1 MLVGRSVLETRLTAS
16 VLIVGGGPCGLM
28 LANELG
34 RRGVSAILVDEKP
47 GTAFNPQA
55 NATQARS
62 MEHYRR
68 LGFADEIRREGLPA
82 DYPTDVA
89 YFTRY
94 SGYELARFQLPSS
107 SRAGELIKGM
117 SGSWSAAELP
127 HRVSQKYV
135 EAVLRTHAERLPGI
149 TLNYGHRLVGYVESD
164 DGIVGDIERLD
175 DGSRFQ
181 VRADFLVGADGPRSQ
196 VRQSLG
202 IVYGGETGTQR
213 DFMGGRMLAVYLRSP
228 EFYASIPHAKAWMYN
243 CFNGDRRAFMASV
256 NGRDEF
262 AFHTQLRPSEDESA
276 ITVSEAKAAFQRAC
290 GAQIECEVLSFL
302 TWTAGHALVANGM
315 QRGRVFLGGDA
326 AHLFTPTGGL
336 GYNTAIEDAVN
347 LGWKLASVV
356 KGLSPTSLLDS
367 YEVERRPV
375 ALRNTDYARR
385 FADSLGLFAP
395 APDIEDA
402 TDEGREARQTA
413 GAYLEQHARA
423 EFNIP
428 GVTFGG
434 RYDGSPII
442 VSDGTQPPPDAAN
455 VYVPSACPGGRAPH
469 AWLEDGVSLYD
480 LFGFEWTLLQFG
492 EVAPAQ
498 GAVADAI
505 RTLGIDLKLVTLPA
519 SLRELYDGD
528 LALIRPDQI
537 VAWRGAASQ
546 AGTIGGVLARALGRD
561 ASDSARLAS

>member
-1 MLVGRSVLETRLTAS
+1 METRLTAS
-16 VLIVGGGPCGLM
+16 VLIAGGGPCGLM

-94 SGYELARFQLPSS
+94 TGFELARFRLPSS
-107 SRAGELIKGM
+107 SRASELVKGM

-135 EAVLRTHAERLPGI
+135 EAVLRRHAERLPGI
-149 TLNYGHRLVGYVESD
+149 QLNYGHRLVGYTEND
-164 DGIVGDIERLD
+164 EGIVGEIERLD
-175 DGSRFQ
+175 DGRRFQ
-181 VRADFLVGADGPRSQ
+181 VRADFLVGADGPRSM

-228 EFYASIPHAKAWMYN
+228 GFYASIPHAKAWMYN

-262 AFHTQLRPSEDESA
+262 AFHTQLQPGEDENA
-276 ITVSEAKAAFQRAC
+276 ITINEAKAAFQRAC
-290 GAQIECEVLSFL
+290 GAPIACEVLSFL

-356 KGLSPTSLLDS
+356 KGMSPAGLLDS

-395 APDIEDA
+395 APEIEDA
-402 TDEGREARQTA
+402 TDKGSEARREA
-413 GAYLEQHARA
+413 GVYLERHARA

-442 VSDGTQPPPDAAN
+442 VSDGSKPPPDAAN

-469 AWLEDGVSLYD
+469 AWLEDGASLYD

-492 EVAPAQ
+492 EVASAHA
-498 GAVADAI
+498 AVTDAV
-505 RTLGIDLKLVTLPA
+505 RTLGVDLKHVTLPE
-519 SLRELYDGD
+519 SLRDLYEAH

-537 VAWRGAASQ
+537 VAWRGSASQ
-546 AGTIGGVLARALGRD
+546 AGTIGSVLARALGHGAR
-561 ASDSARLAS
+561 SGARLAS

>member
-1 MLVGRSVLETRLTAS
+1 MLVGRSDLDARLTTS
-16 VLIVGGGPCGLM
+16 VLIAGGGPCGLM

-34 RRGVSAILVDEKP
+34 RRSVTAMLVDEKA

-68 LGFADEIRREGLPA
+68 LGFADEIRQAGLPA

-94 SGYELARFQLPSS
+94 TGYELARFQLPSS
-107 SRAGELIKGM
+107 SRASELIKGL

-135 EAVLRTHAERLPGI
+135 EAILRRHAERLAGI
-149 TLNYGHRLVGYVESD
+149 QLHYGHRLVSYVERE
-164 DGIVGDIERLD
+164 DGIVGEIECLA
-175 DGSRFQ
+175 DGRRFQ
-181 VRADFLVGADGPRSQ
+181 VRADFLVGADGPRSS

-202 IVYGGETGTQR
+202 ISYGGETGTQR

-228 EFYASIPHAKAWMYN
+228 DFYASVPHAKAWMYN

-262 AFHTQLRPSEDESA
+262 AFHTQLRPGEDESA
-276 ITVSEAKAAFQRAC
+276 ITAGEAKAAFQSAC
-290 GAQIECEVLSFL
+290 GAPIECEVLSFL
-302 TWTAGHALVANGM
+302 TWTAGHALVADGM

-347 LGWKLASVV
+347 LGWKLASVI
-356 KGLSPTSLLDS
+356 KGVSPAALLDS
-367 YEVERRPV
+367 YEIERRPV

-395 APDIEDA
+395 ALEIEDA
-402 TDEGREARQTA
+402 TKAASEARRLA
-413 GAYLEQHARA
+413 GVYLEQHARA

-428 GVTFGG
+428 GITFGG
-434 RYDGSPII
+434 RYDGSRVII
-442 VSDGTQPPPDAAN
+442 SDGSAPPPDAAN
-455 VYVPSACPGGRAPH
+455 LYVPSACPGGRAPH

-480 LFGFEWTLLQFG
+480 RFGFEWTLLQFD
-492 EVAPAQ
+492 
-498 GAVADAI
+498 GAASPDKSLSETA
-505 RTLGIDLKLVTLPA
+505 RALGADLKLVTLPK
-519 SLRELYDGD
+519 SLRDLYEAD

-537 VAWRGAASQ
+537 VAWRGSASEP
-546 AGTIGGVLARALGRD
+546 GGLGRVLARALGHSARD
-561 ASDSARLAS
+561 QARLAS

>member
-1 MLVGRSVLETRLTAS
+1 MLVGRSVLETRLTAA
-16 VLIVGGGPCGLM
+16 VLIAGGGPCGLM

-94 SGYELARFQLPSS
+94 TAYELARFALPSS

-135 EAVLRTHAERLPGI
+135 EAVLRRHAERLPGI
-149 TLNYGHRLVGYVESD
+149 KLHYGHRLVGYVESD
-164 DGIVGDIERLD
+164 DDIVGEIEGLD
-175 DGSRFQ
+175 DGSRLR
-181 VRADFLVGADGPRSQ
+181 VHVDFLVGADGPRSQ

-262 AFHTQLRPSEDESA
+262 AFHTQLRQGEDESA
-276 ITVSEAKAAFQRAC
+276 ITVNEARAAFQRAC
-290 GAQIECEVLSFL
+290 GAPIDCEVLSFL

-356 KGLSPTSLLDS
+356 KGVSPASLLDT

-402 TDEGREARQTA
+402 TDEGEVARRSA

-442 VSDGTQPPPDAAN
+442 VSDGSEPPPDAAN

-469 AWLEDGVSLYD
+469 AWLDDGASLYD
-480 LFGFEWTLLQFG
+480 MFGFEWTLLQFG
-492 EVAPAQ
+492 EIASAV
-498 GAVADAI
+498 VADAV
-505 RTLGIDLKLVTLPA
+505 RALGVEVRLVTLPA
-519 SLRELYDGD
+519 SLRDLYEAD

-537 VAWRGAASQ
+537 VAWRGSTSQ
-546 AGTIGGVLARALGRD
+546 AGAIGRVLARALGWRD
-561 ASDSARLAS
+561 GARLTESLS

>member
-1 MLVGRSVLETRLTAS
+1 
-16 VLIVGGGPCGLM
+16 
-28 LANELG
+28 
-34 RRGVSAILVDEKP
+34 
-47 GTAFNPQA
+47 
-55 NATQARS
+55 
-62 MEHYRR
+62 
-68 LGFADEIRREGLPA
+68 
-82 DYPTDVA
+82 
-89 YFTRY
+89 
-94 SGYELARFQLPSS
+94 
-107 SRAGELIKGM
+107 
-117 SGSWSAAELP
+117 
-127 HRVSQKYV
+127 
-135 EAVLRTHAERLPGI
+135 
-149 TLNYGHRLVGYVESD
+149 
-164 DGIVGDIERLD
+164 
-175 DGSRFQ
+175 
-181 VRADFLVGADGPRSQ
+181 
-196 VRQSLG
+196 
-202 IVYGGETGTQR
+202 
-213 DFMGGRMLAVYLRSP
+213 MGGRMLAVYLRSP
-228 EFYASIPHAKAWMYN
+228 GFYASIPHAKAWMYN

-262 AFHTQLRPSEDESA
+262 AFHTQLRPGEDEIA
-276 ITVSEAKAAFQRAC
+276 ITINEAKAAFQRAC
-290 GAQIECEVLSFL
+290 DAPIDCEVLSFV

-356 KGLSPTSLLDS
+356 KGVSPAGLLDS

-402 TDEGREARQTA
+402 TEAGDEARRTA
-413 GAYLEQHARA
+413 GVYLEQHARA

-442 VSDGTQPPPDAAN
+442 VSDGSQPPPDAAN

-469 AWLEDGVSLYD
+469 TWLEDGVSLYD

-492 EVAPAQ
+492 EVMTSQAS
-498 GAVADAI
+498 VVETIRAI
-505 RTLGIDLKLVTLPA
+505 GVDVKLVTLPK
-519 SLRELYDGD
+519 SLRDLYEAD

-537 VAWRGAASQ
+537 VAWRGSASQ
-546 AGTIGGVLARALGRD
+546 AGTIGRVLARALGHN
-561 ASDSARLAS
+561 ASDGARLAS

>member
-1 MLVGRSVLETRLTAS
+1 LETRLTAS
-16 VLIVGGGPCGLM
+16 VLIAGGGPCGLM

-34 RRGVSAILVDEKP
+34 RRGISAVLVDEKP

-68 LGFADEIRREGLPA
+68 LGFADEIRRVGLPT

-94 SGYELARFQLPSS
+94 TGYELARIQLPSS
-107 SRAGELIKGM
+107 ARATELVKGM

-135 EAVLRTHAERLPGI
+135 EAVLRRHAEKLPGI
-149 TLNYGHRLVGYVESD
+149 RLHYGHRLINYVERD
-164 DGIVGDIERLD
+164 DGIVAEVECLN
-175 DGSRFQ
+175 DGHRVE
-181 VRADFLVGADGPRSQ
+181 VRADFLVGADGPRST

-202 IVYGGETGTQR
+202 ISYGGSTGTQR

-228 EFYASIPHAKAWMYN
+228 DFYTSVPHAKAWMYN

-262 AFHTQLRPSEDESA
+262 AFHTQLRPGEDESG
-276 ITVSEAKAAFQRAC
+276 ITANEAKAAFQRAC
-290 GAQIECEVLSFL
+290 GAPLECDVLSFL
-302 TWTAGHALVANGM
+302 TWTAGHALVADGM
-315 QRGRVFLGGDA
+315 QQGRVFLGGDA

-356 KGLSPTSLLDS
+356 KGVSPASLLDS
-367 YEVERRPV
+367 YAVERRPV

-395 APDIEDA
+395 DPEIEDA
-402 TDEGREARQTA
+402 TEAGDEARRAA

-428 GVTFGG
+428 GITFGG
-434 RYDGSPII
+434 RYDGSPIV
-442 VSDGTQPPPDAAN
+442 VSDGSLPPPDAAN

-480 LFGFEWTLLQFG
+480 LFGFEWTLLQFDDVVSANG
-492 EVAPAQ
+492 Q
-498 GAVADAI
+498 LSDAA
-505 RTLGIDLKLVTLPA
+505 RALGTDLKLVTLPRQ
-519 SLRELYDGD
+519 LRDLYEAD

-537 VAWRGAASQ
+537 VAWRGSASQ
-546 AGTIGGVLARALGRD
+546 AGMLGRVLARALGHA
-561 ASDSARLAS
+561 ASDQARLAS

>member
-1 MLVGRSVLETRLTAS
+1 MLVGRNVLETCLTAS

-94 SGYELARFQLPSS
+94 TGYELARFQLPSS
-107 SRAGELIKGM
+107 SRAGELVKGM
-117 SGSWSAAELP
+117 SGSWNAAELP

-135 EAVLRTHAERLPGI
+135 EAVLRRHAERLPGI
-149 TLNYGHRLVGYVESD
+149 RLSYGHRLISYVEND
-164 DGIVGDIERLD
+164 DGVVAEIECLD
-175 DGSRFQ
+175 DNSRFQ
-181 VRADFLVGADGPRSQ
+181 VRADFLVGADGPRSM

-202 IVYGGETGTQR
+202 IVYGGETGAQR

-228 EFYASIPHAKAWMYN
+228 EFYASILHAKAWMYN

-262 AFHTQLRPSEDESA
+262 AFHTQLRPDENENA
-276 ITVSEAKAAFQRAC
+276 ITIDEAKAAFQRAC
-290 GAQIECEVLSFL
+290 GAPIDCEVLSFL

-347 LGWKLASVV
+347 LGWKLASVI
-356 KGLSPTSLLDS
+356 KGVSPAELLDS

-395 APDIEDA
+395 APEIEDA
-402 TDEGREARQTA
+402 TDAGDEARRIA
-413 GAYLEQHARA
+413 GVYLEQHARA

-442 VSDGTQPPPDAAN
+442 VSDGSQPPPDAAN

-492 EVAPAQ
+492 EVMSAHASF
-498 GAVADAI
+498 AETIRAI
-505 RTLGIDLKLVTLPA
+505 GVDVKLVTLPQ
-519 SLRELYDGD
+519 SLRDLYQAD

-537 VAWRGAASQ
+537 VAWRGSASQ
-546 AGTIGGVLARALGRD
+546 AGMIERVLARALGHN

>member
-1 MLVGRSVLETRLTAS
+1 
-16 VLIVGGGPCGLM
+16 M
-28 LANELG
+28 LANEFG

-94 SGYELARFQLPSS
+94 TGYELARFQLPSS
-107 SRAGELIKGM
+107 SRAGELVKSM

-135 EAVLRTHAERLPGI
+135 EAVLRRHAERIPEVK
-149 TLNYGHRLVGYVESD
+149 LNYSHRLIGYVESD
-164 DGIVGDIERLD
+164 DGVVADVECLD
-175 DGSRFQ
+175 DHSRFQ

-228 EFYASIPHAKAWMYN
+228 GFYASIPHAKAWMYN

-262 AFHTQLRPSEDESA
+262 AFHTQLRPDENESA
-276 ITVSEAKAAFQRAC
+276 ITIDEAKAAFQRAC
-290 GAQIECEVLSFL
+290 GAPIDCEVLSFL
-302 TWTAGHALVANGM
+302 TWTAGHALVANAM

-356 KGLSPTSLLDS
+356 KGVSPAGLLDS

-395 APDIEDA
+395 APEIEDA
-402 TDEGREARQTA
+402 TEAGDEARRIA
-413 GAYLEQHARA
+413 GVYLEQHARA

-442 VSDGTQPPPDAAN
+442 VSDGSQPPPDAAN

-469 AWLEDGVSLYD
+469 AWLDGGVSLYD

-492 EVAPAQ
+492 EVMSAHASFTETIR
-498 GAVADAI
+498 AI
-505 RTLGIDLKLVTLPA
+505 GVDVKLVTLPK
-519 SLRELYDGD
+519 SLRDLYDAD

-537 VAWRGAASQ
+537 VAWRGSASQ
-546 AGTIGGVLARALGRD
+546 AGMIGRVLARALGHN
-561 ASDSARLAS
+561 ASDGARLAS

>member
-1 MLVGRSVLETRLTAS
+1 MDARLTTS
-16 VLIVGGGPCGLM
+16 VLIAGGGPCGLM

-34 RRGVSAILVDEKP
+34 RRGVSAILVDEKA

-68 LGFADEIRREGLPA
+68 LGFADEIRQAGLPA

-94 SGYELARFQLPSS
+94 TGYELARFQLPSS
-107 SRAGELIKGM
+107 SRAPELIKGL

-135 EAVLRTHAERLPGI
+135 EAILRRHAERLPGI
-149 TLNYGHRLVGYVESD
+149 QLHYGHRLVSYVEHQ
-164 DGIVGDIERLD
+164 DGIVGEIECPG
-175 DGSRFQ
+175 DGRRFQ
-181 VRADFLVGADGPRSQ
+181 VHADFLVGADGPRSS

-202 IVYGGETGTQR
+202 ISYGGKTETQR

-228 EFYASIPHAKAWMYN
+228 DFYASVPHAKAWMYN
-243 CFNGDRRAFMASV
+243 CFNRDRRAFMASV

-262 AFHTQLRPSEDESA
+262 AFHTQLRPGEDEST
-276 ITVSEAKAAFQRAC
+276 ITADEAKAAFQRAC
-290 GAQIECEVLSFL
+290 GAPIECDVLSFL
-302 TWTAGHALVANGM
+302 TWTAGHALVADGM

-356 KGLSPTSLLDS
+356 KGISPAALLDS
-367 YEVERRPV
+367 YEIERRPV

-385 FADSLGLFAP
+385 FADSLGLFAA
-395 APDIEDA
+395 APEIEDA
-402 TDEGREARQTA
+402 TETASEARRLA
-413 GAYLEQHARA
+413 GIYLEQHARA

-428 GVTFGG
+428 GITFGG

-442 VSDGTQPPPDAAN
+442 VSDGSAPPPDAAN
-455 VYVPSACPGGRAPH
+455 LYVPSACPGGRAPH

-480 LFGFEWTLLQFG
+480 RFGFEWTLLQFVDG
-492 EVAPAQ
+492 PSFDSSLSETARA
-498 GAVADAI
+498 
-505 RTLGIDLKLVTLPA
+505 LGVDLKLVTLPK
-519 SLRELYDGD
+519 SLRDLYEAD

-537 VAWRGAASQ
+537 VAWRGSASD
-546 AGTIGGVLARALGRD
+546 AGLLGRVLARALGHGAD
-561 ASDSARLAS
+561 DQARLAS

>member
-1 MLVGRSVLETRLTAS
+1 METCLTAS

-68 LGFADEIRREGLPA
+68 LGFADEIRRQGLPA

-94 SGYELARFQLPSS
+94 TGYELARFKLPSS
-107 SRAGELIKGM
+107 SRAGELVKGM

-135 EAVLRTHAERLPGI
+135 EAVLRRHAERLPGI
-149 TLNYGHRLVGYVESD
+149 RLSYGHRLISYVESD
-164 DGIVGDIERLD
+164 DGVIAEIECLD
-175 DGSRFQ
+175 DNSRFQ
-181 VRADFLVGADGPRSQ
+181 VRADFLVGADGPRSM

-228 EFYASIPHAKAWMYN
+228 GFYASIPHAKAWMYN

-262 AFHTQLRPSEDESA
+262 AFHTQLRPDENENA
-276 ITVSEAKAAFQRAC
+276 ITIDEAKAAFQRAC
-290 GAQIECEVLSFL
+290 GAPIDCEVLSFL

-347 LGWKLASVV
+347 LGWKLASVI
-356 KGLSPTSLLDS
+356 KGVSPAELLDS

-395 APDIEDA
+395 APEIEDA
-402 TDEGREARQTA
+402 TDAGDEARRIA
-413 GAYLEQHARA
+413 GVYLEQHARA

-434 RYDGSPII
+434 RYDASPII
-442 VSDGTQPPPDAAN
+442 VSDGSQPPPDAAN

-492 EVAPAQ
+492 EVMSAHSSFAETIR
-498 GAVADAI
+498 AI
-505 RTLGIDLKLVTLPA
+505 GVDVKLVTLPK
-519 SLRELYDGD
+519 SLRDLYEAD

-537 VAWRGAASQ
+537 VAWRGSASQ
-546 AGTIGGVLARALGRD
+546 AGTIGRVLARALGHD
-561 ASDSARLAS
+561 ASDGARLAS